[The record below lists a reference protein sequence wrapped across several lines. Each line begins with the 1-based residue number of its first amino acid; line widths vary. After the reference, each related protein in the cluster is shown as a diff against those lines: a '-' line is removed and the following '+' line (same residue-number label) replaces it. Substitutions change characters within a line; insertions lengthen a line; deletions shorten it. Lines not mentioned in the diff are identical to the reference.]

1 MRKFIG
7 ALAGIVVGILVQGGL
22 GYLSS
27 LIYPQPA
34 IDMRDRQ
41 QVAESF
47 ANASTGTLLF
57 YLASFFAAA
66 LLGAWVARLIA
77 RSKAAGWVA
86 AGVMALMAL
95 VIAIFYPDPAWAQ
108 FGAFGAALL
117 GGLIGC
123 HLPAGAE
130 PIAAATTDADNAV

>member
-1 MRKFIG
+1 MRN
-7 ALAGIVVGILVQGGL
+7 
-22 GYLSS
+22 
-27 LIYPQPA
+27 
-34 IDMRDRQ
+34 RQ

-47 ANASTGTLLF
+47 ASAPTGTLLF

-77 RSKAAGWVA
+77 RSKAIGWVA

-117 GGLIGC
+117 GGLIGS
-123 HLPAGAE
+123 HLPGGRRAGRGDDHGRR
-130 PIAAATTDADNAV
+130 ATPERHCPAPAGSFESERQIMAKNPAT